1 MGVHSISYVQ
11 YCALLLSVVI
21 FNINVIFVS
30 LPLCLCLCLCLST
43 ETSENVILSLL
54 NHTGPLLEGQEYW
67 LECVVQS
74 VAPANNLAVIWS
86 RGDTELKRSGFPQ
99 FSIEGDLSKD
109 VTVRTKLNLTAS
121 REDHGAT
128 YRCAAK
134 LDLNTAEPVPETSS
148 SIQLEVYCKFHFLLL
163 F

>member
-1 MGVHSISYVQ
+1 MSLFPS
-11 YCALLLSVVI
+11 LLL
-21 FNINVIFVS
+21 FLFV
-30 LPLCLCLCLCLST
+30 CTST
-43 ETSENVILSLL
+43 EIPENVILRLL
-54 NHTGPLLEGQEYW
+54 GHPGPLLEGQQYW

-74 VAPANNLAVIWS
+74 VAPAKNLTVIWF

-121 REDHGAT
+121 REDHGAS